1 MMRVRLRLKTKHIPQ
16 RTCVACRQSREK
28 KDLVR
33 LVRSKDG
40 LVEVDP
46 SARRPGRGAYLC
58 ARSDCWELGLKGNR
72 LEHAL
77 RTKFTPDDRQA
88 LMSYADKL
96 PKGD

>member
-1 MMRVRLRLKTKHIPQ
+1 MRFRVRRIPQ

-33 LVRSKDG
+33 LVRSEDG
-40 LVEVDP
+40 NIQVDP
-46 SARRPGRGAYLC
+46 SGTRPGRGAYLC

-77 RTKFTPDDRQA
+77 RTKLTPDNRQA
-88 LMSYADKL
+88 LMSYSDKL